1 MDIFNSESESTNK
14 STATTIIAHGTLIK
28 GDIELKSNLYIDGS
42 VEGEI
47 HTTGNVVVGKTGVA
61 KGDVQVHTITVSGQ
75 FDGSVVADK
84 VEILEGGILS
94 GKVSSKVFVIEANG
108 IFEGES
114 SLRSAHADVTVE
126 KHNTEAEMNLE
137 NSGARLTTA

>member
-1 MDIFNSESESTNK
+1 MDMFNSSSESTNE

-28 GDIELKSNLYIDGS
+28 GNIELKNNLYIDGV

-47 HTTGNVVVGKTGVA
+47 HTNGNVVIGKTGVA
-61 KGDVQVHTITVSGQ
+61 KGDIQVHTITVSGQ
-75 FDGSVVADK
+75 LDGSVVADK
-84 VEILEGGILS
+84 VEILEGGKLS

-114 SLRSAHADVTVE
+114 KLRSMHADVTVE
-126 KHNTEAEMNLE
+126 NHTTEVDVSLE
-137 NSGARLTTA
+137 NSGARLSTV